1 MQKPL
6 LSPNHRGKY
15 LKEFKL
21 DGAMADKELYLIAY
35 RDFENKEV
43 DQGTWIKALTL
54 HEGDKE
60 KARWAY
66 MRMRVEQLERDP
78 QILKSVAASDYSGG
92 IMMWI
97 SVIIFIGLTVI
108 AAVFDFMGMEFHW
121 ENGLY
126 FLDIPSLLIVVA
138 PAILFGVAATS
149 WKAFGRSW
157 TLPLGSLKKVSL
169 QDARST
175 SRCLQVMGN
184 TAFIMGVF
192 GTLMGVIL
200 ILQVLEDSSM
210 LAGASAVTIITL
222 FYGTFFK
229 LLAYVADQRVRNL
242 YLGGS
247 EPLEE

>member
-1 MQKPL
+1 
-6 LSPNHRGKY
+6 
-15 LKEFKL
+15 
-21 DGAMADKELYLIAY
+21 MADKELYLIAY

-43 DQGTWIKALTL
+43 DQGTWVKALTL

-66 MRMRVEQLERDP
+66 VRMRVEQLERDP

-97 SVIIFIGLTVI
+97 SVVFFVVLTVI
-108 AAVFDFMGMEFHW
+108 ATVFDFMNMVFYW
-121 ENGLY
+121 KNGLY
-126 FLDIPSLLIVVA
+126 FVDLPSLLIVVF

-192 GTLMGVIL
+192 GTLIGVIL
-200 ILQVLEDSSM
+200 ILQTLEDSSM
-210 LAGASAVTIITL
+210 LAAASAVAIITL
-222 FYGTFFK
+222 FYGTLFK

-242 YLGGS
+242 YLGAS

>member
-1 MQKPL
+1 
-6 LSPNHRGKY
+6 
-15 LKEFKL
+15 
-21 DGAMADKELYLIAY
+21 MADKELYLIAY

-43 DQGTWIKALTL
+43 DQGTWI
-54 HEGDKE
+54 

-192 GTLMGVIL
+192 GTLIGVIL

-210 LAGASAVTIITL
+210 LAGASAVAIITL

>member
-1 MQKPL
+1 M
-6 LSPNHRGKY
+6 S
-15 LKEFKL
+15 
-21 DGAMADKELYLIAY
+21 DKELYLIAY

-54 HEGDKE
+54 HDGDKE

-66 MRMRVEQLERDP
+66 VRMRVEQMERDP

-97 SVIIFIGLTVI
+97 SVIFLVGLTVT
-108 AAVFDFMGMEFHW
+108 ATVFDFMKLEFHW

-126 FLDIPSLLIVVA
+126 FLDIPSLLIVAV
-138 PAILFGVAATS
+138 PSVLFGVAATS

-192 GTLMGVIL
+192 GTLIGVIL
-200 ILQVLEDSSM
+200 ILQKLDDQSA
-210 LAGASAVTIITL
+210 LAAASAVATITL
-222 FYGTFFK
+222 VYGVFFK

-242 YLGGS
+242 YLGGT
-247 EPLEE
+247 EPAEE